1 VTVRAPSL
9 FWRLVGA
16 ISALLLLGAG
26 LIAYAASGYASRAA
40 NEAYDQLLIGA
51 AQQFRETLRVED
63 GVITSDIPVSAF
75 DALSLSQAER
85 VYYRIAGPG
94 GETLTGY
101 DDLSGTGPTARAPG
115 ETEVWSASY
124 KGNAIRAAAVRHYMA
139 EPQAAG
145 WVSVIVAHTTETREA
160 LARELTFRALLIIAI
175 MAMIALA
182 GVIGAVRFALGPLHR
197 IEALLGARDP
207 NDLTPIEAGAP
218 REIEEL
224 VDAINRF
231 MQRLADRMDELRHM
245 IDDAAHQIRTPV
257 AALAAQVDLLQNEK
271 SVTKRRRHLERVAA
285 RTAQIGRLVNQ
296 LLSQTL
302 VSHRARSVTADR
314 LDLRDVVRQALA
326 DAVPITLERDIAVT
340 VSIPETPIML
350 AGDAVSLRE
359 AIRNIIDNAIQH
371 GATSR
376 LGVTVSETA
385 GAVTLTISD
394 DGPGIPVELRDKV
407 VKRFWR
413 TGSGS
418 EGFGLGLAIAS
429 DVAKSHGARLE
440 FGSATNGDFAVRL
453 IFLKGVEG

>member
-1 VTVRAPSL
+1 MTARSPSL

-51 AQQFRETLRVED
+51 ALQIRETLRVED

-85 VYYRIAGPG
+85 VYYRITGPG

-101 DDLSGTGPTARAPG
+101 DDLGSTGPAARAPG
-115 ETEVWSASY
+115 ETDVWSASY
-124 KGNAIRAAAVRHYMA
+124 KGNAIRAAAVRHYIA

-145 WVSVIVAHTTETREA
+145 WVSVIVAHTIETREA
-160 LARELTFRALLIIAI
+160 LARELTLRALLIIAI

-207 NDLTPIEAGAP
+207 NDLTPLEAGAP

-271 SVTKRRRHLERVAA
+271 SPPKRRRHLERVAA

-314 LDLRDVVRQALA
+314 LDLRDVVRQAIA
-326 DAVPITLERDIAVT
+326 DAVPITLERDIAVS
-340 VSIPETPIML
+340 VSLPETPVTL

-371 GATSR
+371 GAASR
-376 LGVTVSETA
+376 LGVTLSETA
-385 GAVTLTISD
+385 EDITLDVSD

-413 TGSGS
+413 TGFGS

-429 DVAKSHGARLE
+429 DVARSHGAQLK
-440 FGSATNGDFAVRL
+440 FGRAANGDFAVQLNFPREL
-453 IFLKGVEG
+453 EG